1 MTCQHNKNHRVEA
14 KIACFK
20 DRPNGFMAELRIF
33 CGDCGKPFQFLGLE
47 PGLDTQGARVS
58 IDGLEASIAISPE
71 GALPSPMQR
80 MSYNMLI
87 RLTHTNAKTY

>member
-58 IDGLEASIAISPE
+58 IDGLEAS
-71 GALPSPMQR
+71 
-80 MSYNMLI
+80 MLI
-87 RLTHTNAKTY
+87 RLTHTPAKTY

>member
-1 MTCQHNKNHRVEA
+1 MEA

-20 DRPNGFMAELRIF
+20 DCPNGFMAELRIF

-80 MSYNMLI
+80 MSYNI
-87 RLTHTNAKTY
+87 NKFDG